1 MSLRSS
7 LALLAIGLLGLPT
20 LVAHATDVVWPTTMD
35 RSSLRSPQDYLQ
47 PTVSGR
53 IESGSF
59 GMVREDGKRFHEGID
74 IRPAKVNA
82 DGEPLDLV
90 LAAMD
95 GQVAYLN
102 PNVNGPYGRY
112 VVLYHPG
119 AEIPAYT
126 LYAHLAK
133 LEPSLRVATPIRGGA
148 VVGLMGHTSA
158 GVSPITKDRSHLH
171 FEVGLILSTGF
182 NLWYAAQP
190 ENRQSGN
197 LHGLYNGQNL
207 IGMDPLLVLGQPKV
221 DLLAAVRSQP
231 TALTVGLRTSKTP
244 DFVNRYPA
252 LVRGD
257 VARAAG
263 WYVEFS
269 WQGMPLRWTAL
280 DAKSPQLPAGRWR
293 LLEVDQ
299 TQRMRLIQRKMLGGD
314 GRTPGELL
322 TLHLE
327 ILLST
332 AR

>member
-7 LALLAIGLLGLPT
+7 LALLSLCLTALPLG
-20 LVAHATDVVWPTTMD
+20 ATDVVWPTTMD
-35 RSSLRSPQDYLQ
+35 RDSTRAPQDYLQ
-47 PTVSGR
+47 PTVSGKT
-53 IESGSF
+53 ESGSF

-74 IRPAKVNA
+74 IRPAKTNA

-95 GQVAYLN
+95 GQIAYLN

-112 VVLYHPG
+112 VVLHHGG
-119 AEIPAYT
+119 AELPVYT

-133 LEPSLRVATPIRGGA
+133 LEPSLRIAQPVRRGT
-148 VVGLMGHTSA
+148 VIGLMGRTSA
-158 GVSPITKDRSHLH
+158 GASPITKDRAHLH
-171 FEVGLILSTGF
+171 FEVGLMLSTGF
-182 NLWYAAQP
+182 NLWYDAQA
-190 ENRQSGN
+190 ENKKSAN
-197 LHGLYNGQNL
+197 HHGLYNGQNL
-207 IGMDPLLVLGQPKV
+207 IGMDPSPILAAPRV
-221 DLLAAVRSQP
+221 DVLAAVRGQP
-231 TALTVGLRTSKTP
+231 TALTVGLRASKTP

-257 VARAAG
+257 AAHAAG

-299 TQRMRLIQRKMLGGD
+299 RRRPLLLQRKMLGAD

-322 TLHLE
+322 TQNLE

>member
-7 LALLAIGLLGLPT
+7 LAFLSLCLTALP
-20 LVAHATDVVWPTTMD
+20 LSATDVVWPTTMD
-35 RSSLRSPQDYLQ
+35 RDSTRLPQDYLQ
-47 PTVSGR
+47 PTVSGKT
-53 IESGSF
+53 ESGSF

-74 IRPAKVNA
+74 IRPAKTNA
-82 DGEPLDLV
+82 DGEALDLV

-95 GQVAYLN
+95 GQIAYLN

-112 VVLYHPG
+112 VVLHHG
-119 AEIPAYT
+119 SAEIPVYT

-133 LEPSLRVATPIRGGA
+133 LEPSLRIAQPVRRGT
-148 VVGLMGHTSA
+148 VIGLMGRTSA
-158 GVSPITKDRSHLH
+158 GASPITKDRSHLH
-171 FEVGLILSTGF
+171 FEVGLMLSTGF
-182 NLWYAAQP
+182 NLWYAAQA
-190 ENRQSGN
+190 ENKQSAN
-197 LHGLYNGQNL
+197 HHGLYNGQNL
-207 IGMDPLLVLGQPKV
+207 IGMDPSPILAQPKV

-244 DFVNRYPA
+244 DFVARYPA

-257 VARAAG
+257 AARAAG

-299 TQRMRLIQRKMLGGD
+299 RRRPLLLQRKMLGAD

-322 TLHLE
+322 TQNLE

>member
-7 LALLAIGLLGLPT
+7 LALLTLACLTALP
-20 LVAHATDVVWPTTMD
+20 LPATDIVWPTSLD
-35 RSSLRSPQDYLQ
+35 RASIKRPEDYLQ
-47 PTVSGR
+47 PTVSR
-53 IESGSF
+53 RLESAIF

-74 IRPAKVNA
+74 IRPAASNA

-102 PNVNGPYGRY
+102 PNVNGPYGKY
-112 VVLYHPG
+112 VVLFHG
-119 AEIPAYT
+119 SAEIPVYT

-133 LEPSLRVATPIRGGA
+133 IQPALKVGANIPRGSA
-148 VVGLMGHTSA
+148 IGLMGHTSSGA
-158 GVSPITKDRSHLH
+158 TPITKERAHLH
-171 FEVGLILSTGF
+171 FEIGLILSTGF

-190 ENRQSGN
+190 ENKQSAN

-207 IGMDPLLVLGQPKV
+207 IGMDPLPLLGRAKV
-221 DLLAAVRSQP
+221 DILSLVRSQP
-231 TALTVGLRTSKTP
+231 TALTVALRTSKTP
-244 DFVNRYPA
+244 DFVKRYPA

-257 VARAAG
+257 ASRAAG

-269 WQGMPLRWTAL
+269 WQGMPIRWTAL
-280 DAKSPQLPAGRWR
+280 DAASPQLPATRWR
-293 LLEVDQ
+293 LQEIDQ
-299 TQRMRLIQRKMLGGD
+299 SQRTRLIQRKMLGD
-314 GRTPGELL
+314 NGRTPGELL
-322 TLHLE
+322 SQNVE

>member
-1 MSLRSS
+1 MSLRNS
-7 LALLAIGLLGLPT
+7 LALLFLCLTALPLG
-20 LVAHATDVVWPTTMD
+20 ATDIVWPTTMD
-35 RSSLRSPQDYLQ
+35 RATIRTPQEYLQ
-47 PTVSGR
+47 PTMSGKT
-53 IESGSF
+53 ESALF

-74 IRPAKVNA
+74 IRPAKINA

-102 PNVNGPYGRY
+102 SNVNGPYGRY
-112 VVLYHPG
+112 VVLHHDT
-119 AEIPAYT
+119 AEIPVYT

-133 LEPSLRVATPIRGGA
+133 IEPTLKPALPVRRGT
-148 VVGLMGHTSA
+148 VIGLMGHTSA

-171 FEVGLILSTGF
+171 FEVGLMLSIGF
-182 NLWYAAQP
+182 NRWYAAQP
-190 ENRQSGN
+190 ENKQSPN

-207 IGMDPLLVLGQPKV
+207 IGMDPLLILGQPKV
-221 DLLAAVRSQP
+221 DILAALRSQP
-231 TALTVGLRTSKTP
+231 TALTVGVRTNKMP
-244 DFVNRYPA
+244 DFVKRYPA

-257 VARAAG
+257 AATAAG

-280 DAKSPQLPAGRWR
+280 EANSPQLPVGRWR
-293 LLEVDQ
+293 LLETDQ
-299 TQRMRLIQRKMLGGD
+299 TQRTRLIQRKMLGAD
-314 GRTPGELL
+314 GRTLGELL
-322 TLHLE
+322 TQNLE

>member
-7 LALLAIGLLGLPT
+7 LAFLSLCLTALP
-20 LVAHATDVVWPTTMD
+20 LSATDVVWPTTMD
-35 RSSLRSPQDYLQ
+35 RDSTRLPQDYLQ
-47 PTVSGR
+47 PTVSGKT
-53 IESGSF
+53 ESGSF

-74 IRPAKVNA
+74 IRPAKTNA
-82 DGEPLDLV
+82 DGEALDLV

-95 GQVAYLN
+95 GQIAYLN

-112 VVLYHPG
+112 VVLHHG
-119 AEIPAYT
+119 SAEIPVYT

-133 LEPSLRVATPIRGGA
+133 LEPSLRIAQPVRRGA
-148 VVGLMGHTSA
+148 VIGLMGRTSA
-158 GVSPITKDRSHLH
+158 GASPITKDRSHLH
-171 FEVGLILSTGF
+171 FEVGLMLSTGF
-182 NLWYAAQP
+182 NLWYAAQA
-190 ENRQSGN
+190 ENKQSAN
-197 LHGLYNGQNL
+197 HHGLYNGQNL
-207 IGMDPLLVLGQPKV
+207 IGMDPSPILAQPKV

-244 DFVNRYPA
+244 DFVARYPA

-257 VARAAG
+257 AARAAG

-299 TQRMRLIQRKMLGGD
+299 RRRTLLIQRKMLGAD

-322 TLHLE
+322 TQNLE

>member
-1 MSLRSS
+1 VSLRSS
-7 LALLAIGLLGLPT
+7 LALLFLCLTALPLG
-20 LVAHATDVVWPTTMD
+20 ATDITWPTTME
-35 RSSLRSPQDYLQ
+35 RASIRAPQDYLQ
-47 PTVSGR
+47 PTVSGKT
-53 IESGSF
+53 ESALF

-74 IRPAKVNA
+74 IRPAKTNA

-112 VVLYHPG
+112 VVLYHAA
-119 AEIPAYT
+119 AEIPVYT

-133 LEPSLRVATPIRGGA
+133 IEPSLKPAQPVRRGTA
-148 VVGLMGHTSA
+148 IGLMGHTSA

-171 FEVGLILSTGF
+171 FEVGLVLSTGF
-182 NLWYAAQP
+182 NLWYAAQA
-190 ENRQSGN
+190 ENKQSAN

-207 IGMDPLLVLGQPKV
+207 IGMDPLLILGQPKV
-221 DLLAAVRSQP
+221 DVLAALRSQP
-231 TALTVGLRTSKTP
+231 SALTVGVRTSKTP
-244 DFVNRYPA
+244 DFVSRYPA

-257 VARAAG
+257 VAHAAG

-280 DAKSPQLPAGRWR
+280 DANSPQLPAGRWR

-299 TQRMRLIQRKMLGGD
+299 TQRARLIQRKMLGGD

-322 TLHLE
+322 TQSLE
-327 ILLST
+327 VLLST

>member
-1 MSLRSS
+1 M
-7 LALLAIGLLGLPT
+7 ALPT
-20 LVAHATDVVWPTTMD
+20 GATEVAWPTSMD
-35 RSSLRSPQDYLQ
+35 RAAIRGPEDYLQ
-47 PTVSGR
+47 PTVSGKV
-53 IESGSF
+53 ESGAF

-74 IRPAKVNA
+74 IKPLTRNA

-95 GQVAYLN
+95 GQVVYLN
-102 PNVNGPYGRY
+102 PNVNGPYGKY
-112 VVLYHPG
+112 VVLFHQN
-119 AEIPAYT
+119 AELPVYT

-133 LEPSLRVATPIRGGA
+133 IEPSLRIGTLVPRGRPIA
-148 VVGLMGHTSA
+148 LMGHTSA

-182 NLWYAAQP
+182 EHWYRGQA
-190 ENRQSGN
+190 ENKQSAN

-207 IGMDPLLVLGQPKV
+207 IGMDPLLILGQRRV
-221 DLLAAVRSQP
+221 DLLAALRSQP
-231 TALTVGLRTSKTP
+231 TALTASLRTAKTP
-244 DFVNRYPA
+244 DFVQRYPS

-280 DAKSPQLPAGRWR
+280 EAGNPQIPATRWR
-293 LLEVDQ
+293 VLEIDQ
-299 TQRMRLIQRKMLGGD
+299 NRRSQLVQRKMLGPD
-314 GRTPGELL
+314 GRSAGELL
-322 TLHLE
+322 QQNIE